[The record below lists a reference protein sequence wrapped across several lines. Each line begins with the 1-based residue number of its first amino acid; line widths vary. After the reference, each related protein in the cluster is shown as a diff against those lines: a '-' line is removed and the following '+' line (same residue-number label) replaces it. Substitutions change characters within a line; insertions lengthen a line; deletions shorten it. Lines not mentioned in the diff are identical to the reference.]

1 MDTSNEGLIMLN
13 KYKDDCITLL
23 LLLGEYFI
31 YTILFSILFTAIDF
45 VTMWIKDTE
54 FILTSDIIVRAFFI
68 YLVIDLL
75 STKYIYTKRWIKEN
89 A

>member
-1 MDTSNEGLIMLN
+1 MIN
-13 KYKDDCITLL
+13 KYKDDGRTLL

-31 YTILFSILFTAIDF
+31 WTVLFSILVTAIEF
-45 VTMWIKDTE
+45 VTMWLKDTE

-75 STKYIYTKRWIKEN
+75 STKYLYTKRWIKEN
-89 A
+89 E

>member
-1 MDTSNEGLIMLN
+1 MLN
-13 KYKDDCITLL
+13 KYKDDCRTLL
-23 LLLGEYFI
+23 FILVDYFI
-31 YTILFSILFTAIDF
+31 GTVLFVILFTAIDF
-45 VTMWIKDTE
+45 VTMLIKDTE

>member
-1 MDTSNEGLIMLN
+1 MLT
-13 KYKDDCITLL
+13 KYKDAGRTLL
-23 LLLGEYFI
+23 VILVEYFI
-31 YTILFSILFTAIDF
+31 CTVLFSILVIAIDF

-75 STKYIYTKRWIKEN
+75 STKYLYTKRWIKEN

>member
-1 MDTSNEGLIMLN
+1 MLN
-13 KYKDDCITLL
+13 KYKDDCRTLL
-23 LLLGEYFI
+23 FLLVDYFI
-31 YTILFSILFTAIDF
+31 GTVLFSILFTAIDF
-45 VTMWIKDTE
+45 VTMLLNDTE
-54 FILTSDIIVRAFFI
+54 FILTSYIIVRAFFI

>member
-1 MDTSNEGLIMLN
+1 MLN
-13 KYKDDCITLL
+13 KYKDTGSTLL
-23 LLLGEYFI
+23 FILVEYFI
-31 YTILFSILFTAIDF
+31 CTILFSILFTAIDF
-45 VTMWIKDTE
+45 VTMWLKDTE

-75 STKYIYTKRWIKEN
+75 STKYLYTKRWIKEN

>member
-1 MDTSNEGLIMLN
+1 MLN
-13 KYKDDCITLL
+13 KYKDDCRTLL
-23 LLLGEYFI
+23 FILVDYFI
-31 YTILFSILFTAIDF
+31 GTVLFVILFTAIDF